1 MRGGGGGWV
10 RSILTGPAISCVW
23 GVAGIALRRF
33 EWGRCCAAGS
43 SHVGLRALPAH
54 ALFAHVPSHARVP
67 ESRVSRPTRTHHCR
81 RLHCAVCLLHP
92 VRRNR
97 RTGHS
102 KSLPLPSGY
111 AAAIA
116 AAIAAALTA
125 AACSP
130 HCRSP
135 HCRSPH
141 HRRPHRRS
149 AHRRSIH
156 RRSPHHRSRHR
167 HIPHLRRS
175 PNRRSP
181 HRRSPHHRSPNRR
194 SPHRR
199 CLQPSL
205 PQPSPP

>member
-1 MRGGGGGWV
+1 MGVRKHMRGGGGGWV
-10 RSILTGPAISCVW
+10 RSILTGPGNSIFPTVCSGRNCARE
-23 GVAGIALRRF
+23 GLK
-33 EWGRCCAAGS
+33 WGRCCAAGS

-125 AACSP
+125 AALTAAASSP
-130 HCRSP
+130 NCRSP
-135 HCRSPH
+135 HLFTATGAADCKW
-141 HRRPHRRS
+141 
-149 AHRRSIH
+149 
-156 RRSPHHRSRHR
+156 
-167 HIPHLRRS
+167 LRLLEQLIVS
-175 PNRRSP
+175 
-181 HRRSPHHRSPNRR
+181 
-194 SPHRR
+194 
-199 CLQPSL
+199 
-205 PQPSPP
+205 